1 MSKTISARID
11 ETLHDRLRNLCND
24 EGITVNDKIKQILD
38 ENLNHSSCSMDSEV
52 IQELKEKEPK
62 EVKPKEKD
70 KESQKISENDDSD
83 LEKMLEKL
91 LKSLTNSN
99 KKEEKI
105 PLVEPKEEKRNF
117 QPKEKLNCV
126 PLHNRKGLHCCTTAN
141 CSSLKL
147 KGHTFS

>member
-11 ETLHDRLRNLCND
+11 EVLHDKLRNLCNN

-52 IQELKEKEPK
+52 SNESEKEKISLVEPTEKIQESEKISK
-62 EVKPKEKD
+62 KPKD
-70 KESQKISENDDSD
+70 I
-83 LEKMLEKL
+83 LEEMLEVLQKRG
-91 LKSLTNSN
+91 
-99 KKEEKI
+99 KKEEKTS
-105 PLVEPKEEKRNF
+105 LVEPKKEKINF
-117 QPKEKLNCV
+117 QPKEKLNCI
-126 PLHNRKGLHCCTTAN
+126 PLHNRNGLHCCHSKN